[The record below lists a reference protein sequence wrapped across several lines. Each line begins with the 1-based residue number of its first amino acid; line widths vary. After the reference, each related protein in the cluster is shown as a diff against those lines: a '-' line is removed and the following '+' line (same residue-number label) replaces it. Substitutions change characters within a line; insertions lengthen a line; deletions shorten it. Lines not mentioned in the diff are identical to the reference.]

1 MSNIRTKLAVLNNG
15 KAVIYDC
22 EEATSGPWIN
32 PSWINPL
39 YVEIKDKGIQ
49 FTPLAMLILPGK
61 DARVFFNEKKY
72 VMYSYTP
79 DEDIMNLR
87 NQYIAK
93 AAAQFSE
100 VMAMQNK
107 SSESTPE
114 G

>member
-1 MSNIRTKLAVLNNG
+1 MSNVRTKLAVLNNG

-32 PSWINPL
+32 PL

-49 FTPLAMLILPGK
+49 FAPLAMLILPGK
-61 DARVFFNEKKY
+61 DAKVFFNEEKY
-72 VMYSYTP
+72 VMYSYIP

-107 SSESTPE
+107 PSESTPE